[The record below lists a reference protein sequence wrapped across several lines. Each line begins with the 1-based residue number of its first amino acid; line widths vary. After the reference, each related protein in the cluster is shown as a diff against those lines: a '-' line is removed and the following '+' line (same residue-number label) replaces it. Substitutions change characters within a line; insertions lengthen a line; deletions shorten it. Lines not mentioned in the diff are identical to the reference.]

1 MTQTNNRFFDEMSR
15 LMGDAASVAEGVRRE
30 AETAFRS
37 QVERFVADMD
47 LVRREEFDIV
57 RDMASQ
63 ARVEN
68 AALLKRVAEL
78 EKRLGIGAVADA
90 DAGAEQRQT
99 DDAAPGAAAEATVA
113 EETSADGEST
123 DTDTTPGGAPI

>member
-68 AALLKRVAEL
+68 AALLKRISEL
-78 EKRLGIGAVADA
+78 EKRLGTGEAPEAAVESDNMHREDAEGVTPVSAGSSEGDGADDA
-90 DAGAEQRQT
+90 D
-99 DDAAPGAAAEATVA
+99 P
-113 EETSADGEST
+113 
-123 DTDTTPGGAPI
+123 TPDGAPV